1 MLLIL
6 HDIDRV
12 LILEHSF
19 HLFQQDIPRPFLTAA
34 QQYKAS
40 SIPAKIRKALVEVVK
55 QYDKLSDMEKV
66 DMVSNI
72 ILQNCMGNVIYL
84 LKFYSLNSISEIPA
98 YT

>member
-1 MLLIL
+1 M
-6 HDIDRV
+6 
-12 LILEHSF
+12 
-19 HLFQQDIPRPFLTAA
+19 
-34 QQYKAS
+34 
-40 SIPAKIRKALVEVVK
+40 EVVK